1 MIQSRKAG
9 TKIMDELDVKIL
21 RALISEREVAPSSP
35 KVKSSLRALAAR
47 LEADDMT
54 VAYRYK
60 KLQESGCMS
69 VWSLLLNPAFFG
81 YRVMEVMVDVQPES
95 AKADMIRKL
104 KLVNE
109 ITGIVDFY
117 GRGLRLFVIY
127 NGEESRSR
135 TIELISRITN
145 AEKITQSRTPLPRS
159 GTKRLTETDLAIIR
173 SLSKD
178 ARKSAVI
185 IAKELKLSAKTV
197 RNRIDKLR
205 KENTIFPFPILSVEN
220 VPGLIP
226 VYLSY
231 VYTSNDAKASVDRTV
246 LLHFDSSYLTGSFPD
261 PEIGGVMLGASSM
274 AEVRKFTEW
283 AKSQKGIAGA
293 RVDIA
298 TATFMFPEKLIELA
312 ELRSRELGLQ
322 KNALL

>member
-1 MIQSRKAG
+1 
-9 TKIMDELDVKIL
+9 MDELDVKIL
-21 RALISEREVAPSSP
+21 RALISEREVAPSNP

-47 LEADDMT
+47 LRADDMT

-69 VWSLLLNPAFFG
+69 AWSLLLNPAFFG

-95 AKADMIRKL
+95 AKPDMIRKL

-127 NGEESRSR
+127 NGEESQSR
-135 TIELISRITN
+135 TVELISRITN

-159 GTKRLTETDLAIIR
+159 GTKRLSETDLAIIR
-173 SLSKD
+173 SLSRD

-185 IAKELKLSAKTV
+185 IAKELRLSAKTV
-197 RNRIDKLR
+197 RNRIDRLR
-205 KENTIFPFPILSVEN
+205 KENTIFPFPILNIEN

-226 VYLSY
+226 IYLSY
-231 VYTSNDAKASVDRTV
+231 VYTNNEAKASVDRAV
-246 LLHFDSSYLTGSFPD
+246 LSHFDSNYLTGSFPD
-261 PEIGGVMLGASSM
+261 PEGGGVVLGASSM
-274 AEVRKFTEW
+274 ADVPKFMEW
-283 AKSQKGIAGA
+283 AKSQKGIASA

-312 ELRSRELGLQ
+312 ELRSKELGLQ
-322 KNALL
+322 KNPLL